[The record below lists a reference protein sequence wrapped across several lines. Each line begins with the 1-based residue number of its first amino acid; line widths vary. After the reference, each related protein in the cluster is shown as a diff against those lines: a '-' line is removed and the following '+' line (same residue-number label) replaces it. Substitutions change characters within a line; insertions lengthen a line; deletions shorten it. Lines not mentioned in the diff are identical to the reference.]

1 MTRRILILAALAASL
16 RADNASDAWDRL
28 AAAAGAL
35 SQGDAVYFLSMFDRK
50 SPGYET
56 LRSNVSTLL
65 SAAQVQSS
73 IDLVNN
79 DGDDARRTIEVDWL
93 LRLVPRGQ
101 GASPVQRQQ
110 KVKCVLEKR
119 GRKWQIESL
128 DPVQFLAWP

>member
-1 MTRRILILAALAASL
+1 MNRRQFIQNTAVMASSMALAPVL
-16 RADNASDAWDRL
+16 M
-28 AAAAGAL
+28 AAETDFPVVRIPEAKRRFKSAA
-35 SQGDAVYFLSMFDRK
+35 VER
-50 SPGYET
+50 T
-56 LRSNVSTLL
+56 I
-65 SAAQVQSS
+65 AQVQSS